1 MILYRGISLMKYA
14 LLVLIALWALGSF
27 ACGGGGSNDSQHT
40 TTTSPASSLVGTS
53 LPGGPPSSGNSTT
66 STANAGTLSGIF
78 DTIFSSG
85 LLNGS
90 ATTQSDNGDP
100 TLKDYLLTT
109 DDLPAGFTSQG
120 SFSEPIPSGVPSSG
134 VGDVAVS
141 VATKG
146 DPQGT
151 NGDNL
156 VVLGSIA
163 LKLTDPTALQQALS
177 EAKQLNAQDLKNTL
191 GGGSAAP
198 FVTNVQ
204 VLDTSSLGDNAVGLA
219 VSLDLSDFIN
229 QLASAFGASATPSD
243 ATPINLAMTMHIYL
257 SVHGSLAG
265 GVVSVAL
272 GGGSS
277 GVDELSLAKIVD
289 HKLAATSGG

>member
-1 MILYRGISLMKYA
+1 MILCKGISLMKYT
-14 LLVLIALWALGSF
+14 LLVLIALWALASF
-27 ACGGGGSNDSQHT
+27 ACGGGGSSDTQQT
-40 TTTSPASSLVGTS
+40 TTASPASSLGGTLS
-53 LPGGPPSSGNSTT
+53 AENSTT

-90 ATTQSDNGDP
+90 ATTQSDSGDP
-100 TLKDYLLTT
+100 TLKSYLLTT
-109 DDLPAGFTSQG
+109 DDLPTGFTSQG
-120 SFSEPIPSGVPSSG
+120 SFSEPIPSGAPSSG
-134 VGDVAVS
+134 VGEVAVS
-141 VATKG
+141 IATKG

-151 NGDNL
+151 NGDNT
-156 VVLGSIA
+156 VVLGSMA
-163 LKLTDPTALQQALS
+163 MKLTDPAAFLQALS
-177 EAKQLNAQDLKNTL
+177 EAKQLNTDDLKNTL
-191 GGGSAAP
+191 GSAAP

-243 ATPINLAMTMHIYL
+243 ATPINLAMTMHVYL
-257 SVHGSLAG
+257 SVHGNLAG

-277 GVDELSLAKIVD
+277 GVDELSLAQIVD

>member
-1 MILYRGISLMKYA
+1 LAG
-14 LLVLIALWALGSF
+14 
-27 ACGGGGSNDSQHT
+27 T
-40 TTTSPASSLVGTS
+40 PSPA
-53 LPGGPPSSGNSTT
+53 NST
-66 STANAGTLSGIF
+66 STASAGSLSGIF

-90 ATTQSDNGDP
+90 APASADNGDP
-100 TLKDYLLTT
+100 ALKNYLLTT
-109 DDLPAGFTSQG
+109 NDLPAGFTSEG
-120 SFSEPIPSGVPSSG
+120 SFSEPVPSGVSGSG

-141 VATKG
+141 VATRG
-146 DPQGT
+146 DAQGT

-163 LKLTDPTALQQALS
+163 MKLTDPAVLQGALS
-177 EAKQLNAQDLKNTL
+177 EAKQLNTQDLKSSL
-191 GGGSAAP
+191 GTEAP

-219 VSLDLSDFIN
+219 VSLDLSALIN
-229 QLASAFGASATPSD
+229 QLAGAFGASATPSD

-257 SVHGSLAG
+257 SVHGNLAG

-277 GVDELSLAKIVD
+277 GVDELSLAQIVD
-289 HKLAATSGG
+289 HKLAAASGG

>member
-1 MILYRGISLMKYA
+1 MKYA

-27 ACGGGGSNDSQHT
+27 ACGGGGSNDSQQT
-40 TTTSPASSLVGTS
+40 TTASPASPLGGTPLS
-53 LPGGPPSSGNSTT
+53 RNSTT

-90 ATTQSDNGDP
+90 ATTPSDNGDP
-100 TLKDYLLTT
+100 TLKNYLLTT
-109 DDLPAGFTSQG
+109 DELPTGFTSQG
-120 SFSEPIPSGVPSSG
+120 SFSEPIPSGGPSSG
-134 VGDVAVS
+134 VSDVAVS

-146 DPQGT
+146 DVQGPT
-151 NGDNL
+151 GDNL
-156 VVLGSIA
+156 VALGSIA
-163 LKLTDPTALQQALS
+163 LKLTDPAAFQQALS
-177 EAKQLNAQDLKNTL
+177 EAKQLNTQDLKGSL
-191 GGGSAAP
+191 GSEAP

-277 GVDELSLAKIVD
+277 GVDELSLAKIID